1 MSFHQ
6 ETSRGRGF
14 WIMNVFYFF
23 FLSIHYTRLHWTRT
37 GQAAKGRISGYGG
50 PFSSSSSSFF
60 LLALFL
66 LLSFPSAKRVRES
79 IECRCGCV
87 LSTPL
92 STVQQLNTTSVL
104 LYSTKRLR
112 DSRRIELRANKTTTK
127 TMTAAAAKEEDEER
141 WIRGNCWKGKTRS
154 DSFAFSLFLS
164 SFSFLRDY
172 VIRLQLNLGN

>member
-1 MSFHQ
+1 MFFIFSFSLFITLDCIEQ
-6 ETSRGRGF
+6 EQGRRLKVGLVA
-14 WIMNVFYFF
+14 MGV
-23 FLSIHYTRLHWTRT
+23 LSLLRLLL
-37 GQAAKGRISGYGG
+37 
-50 PFSSSSSSFF
+50 FSSCSFSSSFF
-60 LLALFL
+60 
-66 LLSFPSAKRVRES
+66 SFRERVSNVAAAAYSWRPS
-79 IECRCGCV
+79 V
-87 LSTPL
+87 LYNNWTPPPPPVYCC
-92 STVQQLNTTSVL
+92 TVQ
-104 LYSTKRLR
+104 RLR